1 MKMRIKNASC
11 FLLQASGCL
20 LAFSNLCPFV
30 FLVESLFLR
39 ELSSNPINT
48 DEYDQP

>member
-1 MKMRIKNASC
+1 MH
-11 FLLQASGCL
+11 
-20 LAFSNLCPFV
+20 LAFSYKHLDVCMHFQICVPLF